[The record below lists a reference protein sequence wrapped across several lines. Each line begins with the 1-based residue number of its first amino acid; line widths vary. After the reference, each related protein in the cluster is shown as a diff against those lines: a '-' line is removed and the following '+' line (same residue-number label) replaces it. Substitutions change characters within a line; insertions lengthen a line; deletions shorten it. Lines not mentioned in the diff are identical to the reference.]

1 LQITDRSGHWI
12 TEQVGRRARSVSE
25 VAKELIRSL
34 YDHENEELALT
45 FITRRG
51 HDFNNDQACSEWPSV
66 SDRSQLPGAATFR
79 PLRRQA
85 QLVTTRD
92 HHPPLKS
99 EEPLF

>member
-51 HDFNNDQACSEWPSV
+51 HDFNNAALPEVRSLGRTLLKWKKQIVAWHQAHVANGPTEAP
-66 SDRSQLPGAATFR
+66 
-79 PLRRQA
+79 
-85 QLVTTRD
+85 TT
-92 HHPPLKS
+92 
-99 EEPLF
+99 